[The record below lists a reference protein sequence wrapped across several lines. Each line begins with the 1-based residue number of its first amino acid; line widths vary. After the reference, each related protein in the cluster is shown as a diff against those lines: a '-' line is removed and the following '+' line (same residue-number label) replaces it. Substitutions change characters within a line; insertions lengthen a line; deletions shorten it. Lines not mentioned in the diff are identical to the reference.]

1 MYKNISR
8 IVENA
13 LELSLKKL
21 PERFA
26 QSYLATTLQI
36 EQEIKVM
43 LDKYSTSSG
52 QTHADSLEAMKKK
65 AMHEELAECF
75 KVLEKAWEM
84 ETEAEIDDS
93 DGTESTGSE
102 GSGSDDEISDGE
114 TDLDLLIFQ
123 EI

>member
-43 LDKYSTSSG
+43 LDKYSTSSD
-52 QTHADSLEAMKKK
+52 QTHADSLEAIKKK
-65 AMHEELAECF
+65 GYARRVGGVF
-75 KVLEKAWEM
+75 Q
-84 ETEAEIDDS
+84 S
-93 DGTESTGSE
+93 FGESLGK
-102 GSGSDDEISDGE
+102 GNRG
-114 TDLDLLIFQ
+114 
-123 EI
+123 